1 MSSTFPWSEGILE
14 GPCVRARLGL
24 LPIISTVFHPMNYHV
39 RKANVEPVV
48 HHTGGDE
55 LLGGASHPFPA
66 LALKEKEEGER

>member
-1 MSSTFPWSEGILE
+1 
-14 GPCVRARLGL
+14 